1 MGLIM
6 LEKIR
11 RHWQALTITI
21 LLLLV
26 LSPSP
31 IAQPLLHPLQT
42 AQANLKAGNLEIAIE
57 QLEYAMKFE
66 KALAGLHLKVAEL
79 ALDID
84 DLGTAS
90 AHLDALEAHN
100 LQSPEAYCLRQRV
113 NIRAGETAGLDN
125 AWQGLIIDCPESISD
140 IEHLALERLASNDLD
155 EALTIF
161 EALAKTTSLKP
172 ETEEAYAYAKAALVP
187 VDSLPLLHALA
198 KRADRT
204 PPLAID
210 LILAIES
217 SDDEPTPTYTLA
229 KVGQIFAR
237 HGRWKLAR
245 SSLEKLLEIDPDI
258 HEARAYLGLSKDQ
271 IGQNGLD
278 DLLAAADALPD
289 QSLPHV
295 FLALHWLNV
304 GEEEQARDALTVAA
318 QLDPLNPA
326 IAAQLGEVYIGLGD
340 LVAASAAYRQAA
352 DLDPKNPAF
361 WLLLAR
367 FSNQYDVDIHT
378 LALPAAR
385 NAVALSTRET
395 APLVE
400 LAYTHFLLGN
410 HILAERLLWRAVAL
424 DPFNAQT
431 QYYLGL
437 LLDAQGNRNGA
448 WAAMKLASSLNA
460 PERYQALAKRW
471 IELAVR

>member
-1 MGLIM
+1 M
-6 LEKIR
+6 LEKLR
-11 RHWQALTITI
+11 RHWQTLTITI

-31 IAQPLLHPLQT
+31 IAQPFLHPLQT
-42 AQANLKAGNLEIAIE
+42 AQASLKAGNLEIAIM
-57 QLEYAMKFE
+57 QLEDAIKFE

-79 ALDID
+79 ALDLD
-84 DLGTAS
+84 DMGTAS
-90 AHLDALEAHN
+90 AHLDALEIHN
-100 LQSPEAYCLRQRV
+100 LQSHEAYCLRQRV
-113 NIRAGETAGLDN
+113 SIRAGETAGLDN
-125 AWQGLIIDCPESISD
+125 AWQGLIIDCPESIPE
-140 IEHLALERLASNDLD
+140 IEQLALERLASYDLD
-155 EALTIF
+155 EALPIF
-161 EALAKTTSLKP
+161 EALAKTTSLNN
-172 ETEEAYAYAKAALVP
+172 ETEEAYAYAKAALAP

-198 KRADRT
+198 QRADQT

-217 SDDEPTPTYTLA
+217 SANEPSPTYPLA

-237 HGRWKLAR
+237 HGRWKLAM
-245 SSLEKLLEIDPDI
+245 SSLERLLEIDPDI
-258 HEARAYLGLSKDQ
+258 HEVRAYLGLSKDKT
-271 IGQNGLD
+271 GQNGLD

-295 FLALHWLNV
+295 FLALHWLNA
-304 GEEEQARDALTVAA
+304 GENEQARDALTVAA

-367 FSNQYDVDIHT
+367 FSNQYEVDIHT

-395 APLVE
+395 APLAE

-410 HILAERLLWRAVAL
+410 HILAERLLWRAVTL
-424 DPFNAQT
+424 DPSNAQT

-437 LLDAQGNRNGA
+437 LFDAQGDRSGA
-448 WAAMKLASSLNA
+448 WAAMQLASSLNA

-471 IELAVR
+471 LELAVR

>member
-1 MGLIM
+1 M

-352 DLDPKNPAF
+352 DLDLKNPAF

>member
-1 MGLIM
+1 M

-100 LQSPEAYCLRQRV
+100 LQSQEAYCLRQRV

-161 EALAKTTSLKP
+161 EVLAKTTSLNP

-229 KVGQIFAR
+229 QVGQIFAR
-237 HGRWKLAR
+237 HGRWKLAMF
-245 SSLEKLLEIDPDI
+245 SLERLLEINPDI

-278 DLLAAADALPD
+278 DLLAATDALPD

-304 GEEEQARDALTVAA
+304 GEEEQARDALTIAA

-367 FSNQYDVDIHT
+367 FSNQYDVDIQT

-410 HILAERLLWRAVAL
+410 HILAERLLWRAITL
-424 DPFNAQT
+424 DPSNAQT

-437 LLDAQGNRNGA
+437 LFDAQGNRNGA
-448 WAAMKLASSLNA
+448 WAAMQLASSLNT
-460 PERYQALAKRW
+460 PGPYQVLAKRW
-471 IELAVR
+471 LELAVR

>member
-1 MGLIM
+1 M
-6 LEKIR
+6 LEKLR
-11 RHWQALTITI
+11 RHWQILTITI

-42 AQANLKAGNLEIAIE
+42 AQANLKNGNLEIAIE
-57 QLEYAMKFE
+57 QFEYALKFE
-66 KALAGLHLKVAEL
+66 KALAGLHIKVAEL
-79 ALDID
+79 AFDIG
-84 DLGTAS
+84 DLGTAG
-90 AHLDALEAHN
+90 AHLDALEVHN
-100 LQSPEAYCLRQRV
+100 LRSQESYCLRQMV

-125 AWQGLIIDCPESISD
+125 VWQDLIIDCPESIPE
-140 IEHLALERLASNDLD
+140 IERLALERLASNDLE
-155 EALTIF
+155 EALPIF
-161 EALAKTTSLKP
+161 EALASTISLNPK
-172 ETEEAYAYAKAALVP
+172 TEEAYAYAKASLTP

-198 KRADRT
+198 QRADQT

-210 LILAIES
+210 LILAIEKS
-217 SDDEPTPTYTLA
+217 ANEPSPTYPLA
-229 KVGQIFAR
+229 QVGQIFAR
-237 HGRWKLAR
+237 HGRWKLAI
-245 SSLEKLLEIDPDI
+245 SSLERLLEIDPDI

-289 QSLPHV
+289 QSLPQV
-295 FLALHWLNV
+295 FLALHWLNT

-340 LVAASAAYRQAA
+340 LMAASAAYRQAA

-367 FSNQYDVDIHT
+367 FSNQYGVDIHT

-385 NAVALSTRET
+385 NAVALSARET
-395 APLVE
+395 APLAE

-410 HILAERLLWRAVAL
+410 YILAERLLWRAITL
-424 DPFNAQT
+424 DPSNAQT

-437 LLDAQGNRNGA
+437 LFDAQGNRSGA
-448 WAAMKLASSLNA
+448 WAAMQLASSLNG
-460 PERYQALAKRW
+460 PEHYRALAKRW
-471 IELAVR
+471 LELAVR

>member
-1 MGLIM
+1 M

>member
-1 MGLIM
+1 M
-6 LEKIR
+6 LEKLR

-31 IAQPLLHPLQT
+31 IAQPFLRPLQT
-42 AQANLKAGNLEIAIE
+42 AQASLKTGNLEIAIE
-57 QLEYAMKFE
+57 QLEYALKFDQ
-66 KALAGLHLKVAEL
+66 ALAGLHLKVAEL

-84 DLGTAS
+84 DMDTAS
-90 AHLDALEAHN
+90 AHLDALEVHD
-100 LQSPEAYCLRQRV
+100 LQSHEAYCLRQRV
-113 NIRAGETAGLDN
+113 NIRAGVTAELDN
-125 AWQGLIIDCPESISD
+125 AWQRLIIDCPESISE
-140 IEHLALERLASNDLD
+140 IEQLALERLSSNNLG
-155 EALTIF
+155 EALPIF
-161 EALAKTTSLKP
+161 EALAKTTSLNTA
-172 ETEEAYAYAKAALVP
+172 TEEAYAYAKAALAP
-187 VDSLPLLHALA
+187 VDSLPLLHTLA
-198 KRADRT
+198 QRADQT
-204 PPLAID
+204 PQLAID

-217 SDDEPTPTYTLA
+217 SAYEPSPTYPLA
-229 KVGQIFAR
+229 QVGQIFAR
-237 HGRWKLAR
+237 HGRWKLAI
-245 SSLEKLLEIDPDI
+245 SSLERLLELDPDI
-258 HEARAYLGLSKDQ
+258 HEARAYLGLSKNQ
-271 IGQNGLD
+271 TGQNGLD

-289 QSLPHV
+289 QSLPQI
-295 FLALHWLNV
+295 FLALHWLNA
-304 GEEEQARDALTVAA
+304 GEEEQARDALTIAA

-367 FSNQYDVDIHT
+367 FSNQYEVDIHV

-395 APLVE
+395 APLAE

-410 HILAERLLWRAVAL
+410 HILAERLLWRAVTL
-424 DPFNAQT
+424 DPYNAQT

-437 LLDAQGNRNGA
+437 LFDAQGNRSGA
-448 WAAMKLASSLNA
+448 WAAMQLASSLST

-471 IELAVR
+471 LELAVR

>member
-1 MGLIM
+1 M
-6 LEKIR
+6 LEKLR
-11 RHWQALTITI
+11 RHWQTLTITI

-31 IAQPLLHPLQT
+31 IAQPLLHSLQT
-42 AQANLKAGNLEIAIE
+42 AQASHKAGNLEIAIE
-57 QLEYAMKFE
+57 QLEDAIKFE

-84 DLGTAS
+84 DMDTAS

-100 LQSPEAYCLRQRV
+100 LQSQEAYCLRQRV
-113 NIRAGETAGLDN
+113 NIHAGETAGLDN
-125 AWQGLIIDCPESISD
+125 AWQDLIIDCPESIAE
-140 IEHLALERLASNDLD
+140 IEQLALERLASYDLD
-155 EALTIF
+155 EALQIF
-161 EALAKTTSLKP
+161 EALAKTTSLNP
-172 ETEEAYAYAKAALVP
+172 ETEAAYAYAKAALAP
-187 VDSLPLLHALA
+187 VDSLPLLHALTQ
-198 KRADRT
+198 RADQT
-204 PPLAID
+204 PQLAID
-210 LILAIES
+210 LLLAIES
-217 SDDEPTPTYTLA
+217 SDDEPTPAATLA
-229 KVGQIFAR
+229 QVGQIFAR
-237 HGRWKLAR
+237 HGRWELAM
-245 SSLEKLLEIDPDI
+245 SSLERLLEIDPDF

-295 FLALHWLNV
+295 FLALHWLNA
-304 GEEEQARDALTVAA
+304 GEEELARDSLTVAA

-385 NAVALSTRET
+385 NAVALSTGET
-395 APLVE
+395 APLAE

-410 HILAERLLWRAVAL
+410 HILAERLLWRAITL
-424 DPFNAQT
+424 DPSNAQT

-437 LLDAQGNRNGA
+437 LFAAQGNRSGA
-448 WAAMKLASSLNA
+448 WAAMQLASSLNA
-460 PERYQALAKRW
+460 PEHYQALAKRW
-471 IELAVR
+471 LELAVH

>member
-1 MGLIM
+1 M
-6 LEKIR
+6 LEKLR

-57 QLEYAMKFE
+57 QLEYAIKFE

-84 DLGTAS
+84 DVGTAS
-90 AHLDALEAHN
+90 AHLDALEVHN
-100 LQSPEAYCLRQRV
+100 LQSREAYCLRQRV
-113 NIRAGETAGLDN
+113 NIRAGETAGLGN
-125 AWQGLIIDCPESISD
+125 AWQGLIRDCPESISE
-140 IEHLALERLASNDLD
+140 IEHLALERLASNDDLG
-155 EALTIF
+155 EALPIF
-161 EALAKTTSLKP
+161 EALAMTTSLNT
-172 ETEEAYAYAKAALVP
+172 ETEEAYAYAKAALTP

-198 KRADRT
+198 QRADQT

-210 LILAIES
+210 LILAIEGS
-217 SDDEPTPTYTLA
+217 ANEPSPTYTLA
-229 KVGQIFAR
+229 QVGQIFAR
-237 HGRWKLAR
+237 QGRWKLAN
-245 SSLEKLLEIDPDI
+245 SSLERLLEIDPDI

-271 IGQNGLD
+271 IGQNGLN

-289 QSLPHV
+289 QSLPQV
-295 FLALHWLNV
+295 FLALHWLNA

-326 IAAQLGEVYIGLGD
+326 IAAQLGEIYIRLGD
-340 LVAASAAYRQAA
+340 LLAASAAYRQAA

-367 FSNQYDVDIHT
+367 FSNQYEVDIPT

-395 APLVE
+395 APLAE

-410 HILAERLLWRAVAL
+410 HILAERLLWRAITL
-424 DPFNAQT
+424 DPSNAQT

-437 LLDAQGNRNGA
+437 LFDAQGNRSGA
-448 WAAMKLASSLNA
+448 WAAMQLASSLNA
-460 PERYQALAKRW
+460 PERYQMLAKRW
-471 IELAVR
+471 LELAVR

>member
-172 ETEEAYAYAKAALVP
+172 ETEEAYAFAKAALVP

>member
-1 MGLIM
+1 
-6 LEKIR
+6 
-11 RHWQALTITI
+11 
-21 LLLLV
+21 
-26 LSPSP
+26 
-31 IAQPLLHPLQT
+31 
-42 AQANLKAGNLEIAIE
+42 
-57 QLEYAMKFE
+57 
-66 KALAGLHLKVAEL
+66 
-79 ALDID
+79 
-84 DLGTAS
+84 
-90 AHLDALEAHN
+90 
-100 LQSPEAYCLRQRV
+100 
-113 NIRAGETAGLDN
+113 
-125 AWQGLIIDCPESISD
+125 
-140 IEHLALERLASNDLD
+140 
-155 EALTIF
+155 
-161 EALAKTTSLKP
+161 
-172 ETEEAYAYAKAALVP
+172 
-187 VDSLPLLHALA
+187 
-198 KRADRT
+198 
-204 PPLAID
+204 
-210 LILAIES
+210 
-217 SDDEPTPTYTLA
+217 
-229 KVGQIFAR
+229 
-237 HGRWKLAR
+237 
-245 SSLEKLLEIDPDI
+245 LLEIDPDI

-367 FSNQYDVDIHT
+367 FSNQYDVDIQT

-437 LLDAQGNRNGA
+437 LFDAQGNRNGA

>member
-1 MGLIM
+1 M
-6 LEKIR
+6 LEKLR

-31 IAQPLLHPLQT
+31 IAQPFLRPLQT
-42 AQANLKAGNLEIAIE
+42 AQASLKTGNLEIAIE
-57 QLEYAMKFE
+57 QLEYALKFDQ
-66 KALAGLHLKVAEL
+66 ALAGLHLKVAEL

-84 DLGTAS
+84 DMDTAS
-90 AHLDALEAHN
+90 AHLDALEVHN
-100 LQSPEAYCLRQRV
+100 LQSHEAYCLRQRV
-113 NIRAGETAGLDN
+113 NIRAGVTAELDN
-125 AWQGLIIDCPESISD
+125 AWQRLIIDCPESISE
-140 IEHLALERLASNDLD
+140 IEQLALERLSSNNLG
-155 EALTIF
+155 EALPIF
-161 EALAKTTSLKP
+161 EALAKTTSLNTA
-172 ETEEAYAYAKAALVP
+172 TEEAYAYAKAALAP
-187 VDSLPLLHALA
+187 VDSLPLLHTLA
-198 KRADRT
+198 QRADQT
-204 PPLAID
+204 PQLAID

-217 SDDEPTPTYTLA
+217 SANEPSPTYPLA
-229 KVGQIFAR
+229 QVGQIFAR
-237 HGRWKLAR
+237 HGRWKLAI
-245 SSLEKLLEIDPDI
+245 SSLERLLELDPDI
-258 HEARAYLGLSKDQ
+258 HEARAYLGLSKNQ
-271 IGQNGLD
+271 TGQNGLD

-289 QSLPHV
+289 QSLPQI
-295 FLALHWLNV
+295 FLALHWLNA
-304 GEEEQARDALTVAA
+304 GEEEQARDALTIAA

-367 FSNQYDVDIHT
+367 FSNQYEVDIHV

-395 APLVE
+395 APLAE

-410 HILAERLLWRAVAL
+410 HILAERLLWRAVTL
-424 DPFNAQT
+424 DPSNAQT

-437 LLDAQGNRNGA
+437 LFDAQGNRSGA
-448 WAAMKLASSLNA
+448 WAAMQLASSLST

-471 IELAVR
+471 LELAVR

>member
-1 MGLIM
+1 M
-6 LEKIR
+6 LEKLR

-31 IAQPLLHPLQT
+31 IAQPFLHPLQT
-42 AQANLKAGNLEIAIE
+42 AQASLKTGNLEIAIE
-57 QLEYAMKFE
+57 HLEYAIKFD

-84 DLGTAS
+84 DIGIAS
-90 AHLDALEAHN
+90 AHLDALKAHN
-100 LQSPEAYCLRQRV
+100 LQSHEAYCLRQRV

-125 AWQGLIIDCPESISD
+125 AWQGLILDCPESIPD
-140 IEHLALERLASNDLD
+140 IEQLALQWLAANDLD
-155 EALTIF
+155 DALPIF
-161 EALAKTTSLKP
+161 EALAKTTSLNP
-172 ETEEAYAYAKAALVP
+172 ETEEAYAYAKAALSP
-187 VDSLPLLHALA
+187 VDSLPLLHGLTQ
-198 KRADRT
+198 RADQT
-204 PPLAID
+204 PPLALD

-217 SDDEPTPTYTLA
+217 STDEISPTYPLA
-229 KVGQIFAR
+229 QVGQIFAR
-237 HGRWKLAR
+237 QGRWNLAI
-245 SSLEKLLEIDPDI
+245 SALERLLEIDPDI

-278 DLLAAADALPD
+278 DLLSAAAALPD
-289 QSLPHV
+289 QSLAHI
-295 FLALHWLNV
+295 FLALHWLNA

-352 DLDPKNPAF
+352 ALDPKNPAF

-367 FSNQYDVDIHT
+367 FSNQYDVDIPT

-395 APLVE
+395 APLTE
-400 LAYTHFLLGN
+400 LAYTHFLLDN
-410 HILAERLLWRAVAL
+410 YILAERLLWRAVTL
-424 DPFNAQT
+424 DPYNAQT

-437 LLDAQGNRNGA
+437 LFDAQRNRSGA
-448 WAAMKLASSLNA
+448 WAAMQLASSLNA
-460 PERYQALAKRW
+460 PERYQALAQRW
-471 IELAVR
+471 LELAVR

>member
-1 MGLIM
+1 M

-11 RHWQALTITI
+11 RNWQALTITI

-31 IAQPLLHPLQT
+31 IAQPLLHPLQI
-42 AQANLKAGNLEIAIE
+42 AQANHKAGNLEIAIE

-66 KALAGLHLKVAEL
+66 KALAGLHLKVTEL

-100 LQSPEAYCLRQRV
+100 LQSQEAYCLRQRV

-161 EALAKTTSLKP
+161 EALAKTTSLNP
-172 ETEEAYAYAKAALVP
+172 ETEEAYAFAKAALAP
-187 VDSLPLLHALA
+187 VDSLPLLHTLA
-198 KRADRT
+198 QRADQT

-229 KVGQIFAR
+229 QVGQIFAR
-237 HGRWKLAR
+237 HGRWKLAM
-245 SSLEKLLEIDPDI
+245 SSLERLLEIDPDI

-367 FSNQYDVDIHT
+367 FSNQYDVDIQT

-437 LLDAQGNRNGA
+437 LFDAQGNRNGA

>member
-1 MGLIM
+1 M
-6 LEKIR
+6 LEKLR
-11 RHWQALTITI
+11 RHWQTLTITI
-21 LLLLV
+21 LFLLV

-57 QLEYAMKFE
+57 QLEEAIGFE
-66 KALAGLHLKVAEL
+66 KALAGLHLKAAEL
-79 ALDID
+79 ALDIGD
-84 DLGTAS
+84 MDTAS
-90 AHLDALEAHN
+90 AHLDALEIHN
-100 LQSPEAYCLRQRV
+100 LQSHEAYCLRQRV
-113 NIRAGETAGLDN
+113 NIRAGETAGLDS
-125 AWQGLIIDCPESISD
+125 AWNSLIIDCPESISE
-140 IEHLALERLASNDLD
+140 IEQLALERHASYDLD
-155 EALTIF
+155 EALPIF
-161 EALAKTTSLKP
+161 EALAKTTSLNL
-172 ETEEAYAYAKAALVP
+172 ETEEAYAYAKAALAP

-198 KRADRT
+198 QRGDQT
-204 PPLAID
+204 PRLALD

-217 SDDEPTPTYTLA
+217 SDDEPSPTYPLA
-229 KVGQIFAR
+229 QVGQIFAR
-237 HGRWKLAR
+237 HGRWILAM
-245 SSLEKLLEIDPDI
+245 SSLERLLEIDPDI

-278 DLLAAADALPD
+278 DLLAAVDSLPD

-295 FLALHWLNV
+295 FLALHWLDA

-318 QLDPLNPA
+318 QLDPFNPA

-340 LVAASAAYRQAA
+340 LVAASAAYRRAA

-367 FSNQYDVDIHT
+367 FSNLYEADIQT

-385 NAVALSTRET
+385 NAVALSTRES
-395 APLVE
+395 APLAE

-410 HILAERLLWRAVAL
+410 HILAERLLWRAVTL
-424 DPFNAQT
+424 DPSNAQT

-437 LLDAQGNRNGA
+437 LFDAQGNRSGA
-448 WAAMKLASSLNA
+448 WAAMQLASSLNA
-460 PERYQALAKRW
+460 PEQYQALAKRW
-471 IELAVR
+471 LELAVR